1 VRPGLAAAQQLERR
15 GHKVVVVEG
24 HSRPGGRVYT
34 KKMEAS
40 MGNPLHRINPTPCLR
55 VNDRFTESEM
65 VIIGHG
71 ML

>member
-1 VRPGLAAAQQLERR
+1 
-15 GHKVVVVEG
+15 VVVVEG